1 MSPSSPDSS
10 AQGRRLLVVMRHG
23 KAEPYAGE
31 DYRRRLLD
39 RGYRDSKG
47 AGEWLAAQG
56 MVPTHALVSSAQ
68 RTRDTWEA
76 VAEGSGSSAEVA
88 VEDAVYS
95 ADADSALDLLS
106 RTPADA
112 AVVIYVGH
120 NPTAASLAHFLDD
133 GDPEPDAFRAMSAG
147 FPTAAMAVLEVTG
160 SWADLAAP
168 PAT

>member
-1 MSPSSPDSS
+1 
-10 AQGRRLLVVMRHG
+10 MRHG
-23 KAEPYAGE
+23 KAEPFAGE

-39 RGYRDSKG
+39 RGYRDSTA
-47 AGEWLAAQG
+47 AGEWLAAHD

-68 RTRDTWEA
+68 RTRATWEA
-76 VAEGSGSSAEVA
+76 LAEGSGSTAELV

-112 AVVIYVGH
+112 GVLVYVGH

-133 GDPEPDAFRAMSAG
+133 GDPDPDAFRAMSAG
-147 FPTAAMAVLEVTG
+147 FPTAALAVLEVTVP
-160 SWADLAAP
+160 WADLAASTGHLI
-168 PAT
+168 AFHVGKG